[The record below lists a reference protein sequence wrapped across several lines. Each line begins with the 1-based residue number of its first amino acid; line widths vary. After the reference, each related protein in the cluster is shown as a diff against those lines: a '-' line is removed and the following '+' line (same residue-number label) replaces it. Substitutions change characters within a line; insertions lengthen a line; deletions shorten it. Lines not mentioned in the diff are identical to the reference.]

1 MFKRLENKS
10 IEDSILQV
18 KDSMNRLQATI
29 QNGNTYSNKN
39 IYLNKNYNNMNDSI
53 SVNSRLGDYKKKQK
67 ISLNNYLDNSKKISY
82 NRKKF
87 DNPIQNIKN
96 NSYITD
102 TGYNNRNNKNENL
115 KSFKTSNNFHT
126 KKNSNIIPSIQ
137 QNNYN
142 NETKQY
148 TSKYNTNTNYLSNIY
163 LQKKLNNKIISNNP
177 YQNSNINNPSKG
189 PSYKIK
195 TEPVKPIKKNKNS
208 KNLNDL
214 YKYGE
219 YLTNELK
226 ISNDTNTELLENY
239 INLSSQLKSKNKEN
253 LVINNKIKQ
262 LKEEEQK
269 LNKANQQLKQNYI
282 NAQNIIEKNNLSIK
296 NNLSEVQNN
305 FEIKQKKIEELTKHN
320 LNLITIQKNYE
331 IEIKELE
338 KILNDLKK
346 EDIENKFYMNRIKNN
361 NYNKGNEEKEILAQL
376 EEIKLRNSILQKEIE
391 QLEKEKLN
399 YNFIIEDNNSDIINN
414 MNDIDEYQ
422 YEEKLIEKNIKDYDN
437 KNKLYINQIKDI
449 ENEIESKDNDIKE
462 IQNEINNINQ
472 NILEIES
479 KNNQKK
485 EYYFIKNN
493 NLYKKNKLNQL
504 DKEFKNLLLI
514 KEKLEK
520 DFDAGMKTLNKLCND
535 KKEQMF
541 LESIDNET
549 RKIMEENERIKEEN
563 NDIIQDLNDLPNL
576 KEEYDQLNQTNSKL
590 KKELEKYFNK

>member
-1 MFKRLENKS
+1 M
-10 IEDSILQV
+10 
-18 KDSMNRLQATI
+18 
-29 QNGNTYSNKN
+29 
-39 IYLNKNYNNMNDSI
+39 
-53 SVNSRLGDYKKKQK
+53 
-67 ISLNNYLDNSKKISY
+67 
-82 NRKKF
+82 
-87 DNPIQNIKN
+87 
-96 NSYITD
+96 
-102 TGYNNRNNKNENL
+102 
-115 KSFKTSNNFHT
+115 
-126 KKNSNIIPSIQ
+126 
-137 QNNYN
+137 
-142 NETKQY
+142 
-148 TSKYNTNTNYLSNIY
+148 
-163 LQKKLNNKIISNNP
+163 
-177 YQNSNINNPSKG
+177 
-189 PSYKIK
+189 
-195 TEPVKPIKKNKNS
+195 
-208 KNLNDL
+208 NDL